1 MSVHKSLK
9 ACHKTEKQADY
20 LRRMAGKMSVKA
32 KTLMFFFLPFK
43 LNSVPAIQSKL
54 ICKKGSG
61 FTGGHVI
68 SKCQ

>member
-1 MSVHKSLK
+1 MI
-9 ACHKTEKQADY
+9 
-20 LRRMAGKMSVKA
+20 
-32 KTLMFFFLPFK
+32 FLPFK

-68 SKCQ
+68 GKSQSITKVEKLANSFWNQ